1 MECEVRQS
9 QLWNKCAVRADS
21 AHVRHTIVDVNVVI
35 GVVLC
40 GLLVDVRVVPVLLV
54 MRLFS
59 FTSFS

>member
-1 MECEVRQS
+1 MRQS
-9 QLWNKCAVRADS
+9 QLWNTCAVRADS
-21 AHVRHTIVDVNVVI
+21 VHVRHAIVDVNVVI

-40 GLLVDVRVVPVLLV
+40 VLLVDVRVVPVLLV